1 MDKAQELFD
10 AAVQAEEAG
19 DAEKAIRLYEQSSLV
34 DPQTP
39 LPRLRLAFLLYEEG
53 KWKEAIR
60 VGRQLAKRWPRAH
73 PAYSV
78 IGHSYRELGRLT
90 IAERYFRK
98 AVNIK
103 KEVPLLVFLGDALR
117 SLERTDEAEEC
128 FREALELEPDNEE
141 VHLNLGRV
149 YIEKGEFTLAEKHL
163 KRAIELD
170 QNYALAYAFLGELL
184 SKPKENRTREA
195 AGILKRAVELN
206 PDDRWSRAYLANALW
221 TLRRLKAAEEQCR
234 RLLELWPND
243 PMSYWL
249 YGDLLACE
257 RDDSSTA
264 EWYLRKAV
272 ELEPKNEFANYH
284 LGKHLLYW
292 DRKEE
297 ARRFLTDAARL
308 GDARA
313 RALLQQIEYD

>member
-1 MDKAQELFD
+1 MDKAQQLFD
-10 AAVQAEEAG
+10 AAVQAEESG
-19 DAEKAIRLYEQSSLV
+19 DADRAIRLYEQSSLI

-39 LPRLRLAFLLYEEG
+39 LPLLRLAFLLYEKG

-73 PAYSV
+73 QAYSV
-78 IGHSYRELGRLT
+78 IGHSYGELGRWT
-90 IAERYFRK
+90 MAERHFRK
-98 AVNIK
+98 AVTIK

-117 SLERTDEAEEC
+117 CLKRTDEAEEC

-149 YIEKGEFTLAEKHL
+149 YKEKDEFALAEKHL

-170 QNYALAYAFLGELL
+170 WNYALAYAFLGEVLAR
-184 SKPKENRTREA
+184 PKEDRTREA
-195 AGILKRAVELN
+195 VGFLKRAVELN

-221 TLRRLKAAEEQCR
+221 TLRKLKAAEEQYR
-234 RLLELWPND
+234 KLLELWPND

-249 YGDLLACE
+249 YGDFLACE
-257 RDDSSTA
+257 RDESTTA
-264 EWYLRKAV
+264 ESYLRKAV
-272 ELEPKNEFANYH
+272 ELEPRNEFANYYM
-284 LGKHLLYW
+284 GKHLLYW

-297 ARRFLTDAARL
+297 AERFLRYAARL
-308 GDARA
+308 GHPRA
-313 RALLQQIEYD
+313 RELLQ